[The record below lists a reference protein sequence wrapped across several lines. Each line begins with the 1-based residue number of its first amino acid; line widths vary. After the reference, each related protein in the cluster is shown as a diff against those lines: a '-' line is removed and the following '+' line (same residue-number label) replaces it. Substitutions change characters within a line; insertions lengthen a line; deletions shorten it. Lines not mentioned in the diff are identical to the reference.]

1 MHRSWGTPNRGL
13 KPTRQGQRSLQQRA
27 PKRIISLARRR
38 SSATPTLPERNA
50 WILVDAPRDAGLID
64 QPDVLMTER
73 RFSDEEVAQIF
84 ERATSRHALQA
95 TRAAEG
101 MTLAELQSIGAEVGI
116 PAEQIT
122 RAALSLSPS
131 TAKPTERFLGMTTG
145 VGHTV
150 HLARKLTD
158 EEWER
163 FIVQVRE
170 TFNARGTM
178 TSQGSL
184 KQWSNGNLQVMLE
197 PTEAGHRVRFK
208 TVKGSAPGIFGV
220 GLLMS
225 AASLIGETTAVLTG
239 VAHDVGLVVSLGV
252 LGAIGL
258 GAMATTALRLPRW
271 ASERKAQMEE
281 LGARASAMALNP
293 PPASD

>member
-1 MHRSWGTPNRGL
+1 M
-13 KPTRQGQRSLQQRA
+13 
-27 PKRIISLARRR
+27 
-38 SSATPTLPERNA
+38 
-50 WILVDAPRDAGLID
+50 
-64 QPDVLMTER
+64 PDVLMTER
-73 RFSDEEVAQIF
+73 RFSDAEVAQIF
-84 ERATSRHALQA
+84 ERATSSGHAVQA
-95 TRAAEG
+95 ARAAEG
-101 MTLAELQSIGAEVGI
+101 MTLDELQSIGRKVGI

-131 TAKPTERFLGMTTG
+131 EAKPTERFLGMTTG
-145 VGHTV
+145 VGHVV

-163 FIVQVRE
+163 FIVEVRE

-184 KQWSNGNLQVMLE
+184 KQWSNGNLQVLLE

-208 TVKGSAPGIFGV
+208 TVKGTAPGVVGV

-225 AASLIGETTAVLTG
+225 AAATIGEATAVLTG
-239 VAHDVGLVVSLGV
+239 VAHDLGLVASFGV
-252 LGAIGL
+252 LGAIGI
-258 GAMATTALRLPRW
+258 GAVATTALRLPRW
-271 ASERKAQMEE
+271 ATTRKSQMEE
-281 LGARASAMALNP
+281 LGAWVSAMALKP

>member
-1 MHRSWGTPNRGL
+1 
-13 KPTRQGQRSLQQRA
+13 
-27 PKRIISLARRR
+27 
-38 SSATPTLPERNA
+38 
-50 WILVDAPRDAGLID
+50 
-64 QPDVLMTER
+64 MTER
-73 RFSDEEVAQIF
+73 RFSDAEVAQIF
-84 ERATSRHALQA
+84 ERATSGHAVQA

-101 MTLAELQSIGAEVGI
+101 MTLEELQSIGQEVGI

-122 RAALSLSPS
+122 RAALSLSPGEG
-131 TAKPTERFLGMTTG
+131 KPTQRFLGMTTG

-163 FIVQVRE
+163 FIVEVRE

-184 KQWSNGNLQVMLE
+184 KQWSNGNLQVLLE

-208 TVKGSAPGIFGV
+208 TVKGDAPGMLGG
-220 GLLMS
+220 GLVIS
-225 AASLIGETTAVLTG
+225 AVALIGEMTAVLTG
-239 VAHDVGLVVSLGV
+239 VAHDVGLVASFGV
-252 LGAIGL
+252 LGAIGI
-258 GAMATTALRLPRW
+258 GAAATTALRLPGWVR
-271 ASERKAQMEE
+271 ARKAQMEE
-281 LGARASAMALNP
+281 LGARVSAMALKP